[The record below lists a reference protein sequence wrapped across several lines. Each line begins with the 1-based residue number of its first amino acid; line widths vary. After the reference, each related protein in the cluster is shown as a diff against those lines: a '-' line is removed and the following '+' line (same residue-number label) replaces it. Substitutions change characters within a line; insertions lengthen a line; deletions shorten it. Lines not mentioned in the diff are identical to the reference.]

1 MATTTKRELLENL
14 RTMLRE
20 ALHLRESGVAY
31 AKLARA
37 HGYIDGY
44 MRVLMETG
52 VATQA
57 ELLHLV
63 SSVRASSQGPATAE
77 IQSDAVAVA

>member
-1 MATTTKRELLENL
+1 MATSTKREMLDNL
-14 RTMLRE
+14 RHMLRE

-52 VATQA
+52 VATQP

-63 SSVRASSQGPATAE
+63 SSVRSASSGPATAE
-77 IQSDAVAVA
+77 VECDVAAVA

>member
-1 MATTTKRELLENL
+1 MANPSKAELLDTL
-14 RTMLRE
+14 RSLLAD

-52 VATQA
+52 VASQA
-57 ELLHLV
+57 ELLQLV
-63 SSVRASSQGPATAE
+63 TCQRAASQGPATRE
-77 IQSDAVAVA
+77 VESDAVVAA

>member
-1 MATTTKRELLENL
+1 MATTMKRELLDNL
-14 RTMLRE
+14 RLMLRE

-44 MRVLMETG
+44 MRVLMETD

-63 SSVRASSQGPATAE
+63 SSVRAATQGPAVAE
-77 IQSDAVAVA
+77 VESDAVAVA